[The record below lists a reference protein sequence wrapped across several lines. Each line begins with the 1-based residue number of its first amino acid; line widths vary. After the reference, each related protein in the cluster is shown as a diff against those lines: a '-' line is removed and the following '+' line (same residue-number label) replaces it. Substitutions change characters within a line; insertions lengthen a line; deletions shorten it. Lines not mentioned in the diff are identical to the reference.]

1 MSPASLVALHKSPL
15 CSCPLQSD
23 DGTACGSSAGR
34 SLSRLGFASPPSSCL
49 YCCFDLSL
57 GWFSSASFQVL
68 TQENKLNNYLTVP
81 WSESS
86 HHFHMLS
93 ARQRSQSQEMD
104 GEEEEWNSCFS
115 QRRHFWLFQLLHWPT
130 AQSPSPL
137 CCLCCILWCFYSCR
151 TNCFGRRKMLP
162 VSRTVASC
170 LTCCQTSL
178 LSELLP
184 HQLY

>member
-23 DGTACGSSAGR
+23 DGTACGSSAGQ

-137 CCLCCILWCFYSCR
+137 CCLCCILWCFYV
-151 TNCFGRRKMLP
+151 L
-162 VSRTVASC
+162 
-170 LTCCQTSL
+170 
-178 LSELLP
+178 
-184 HQLY
+184 